1 MSTSASKGS
10 SGGAVQPDS
19 VYNRLN
25 HSSKERRSLVRLR
38 ACDDVHVPWCLN
50 VVSVRHRLLRVIYQL
65 LPMLTPLWQV
75 SSKDVASIIGPSRM
89 CIVPRSGV
97 TGCSAGRADSPF
109 ALSSRPTPP
118 PPPPPEWMDP
128 DVHDV
133 GLHPQLAA
141 APSAVEAV
149 IEAAA
154 AQAGDLKLSSAFV
167 AGSGSADVRTLAL
180 PLGVACYFQS
190 RALFAGSSS
199 RDQTS
204 GGTTVI
210 SCAGVIVHKAVE

>member
-1 MSTSASKGS
+1 MLFE
-10 SGGAVQPDS
+10 
-19 VYNRLN
+19 RLP
-25 HSSKERRSLVRLR
+25 S
-38 ACDDVHVPWCLN
+38 
-50 VVSVRHRLLRVIYQL
+50 
-65 LPMLTPLWQV
+65 LTPLWQV
-75 SSKDVASIIGPSRM
+75 SSKDVASIIGPSCT

-154 AQAGDLKLSSAFV
+154 AQAERGGDLNLSSAFV
-167 AGSGSADVRTLAL
+167 AGSGSAHVRTLAL
-180 PLGVACYFQS
+180 SLGVACYFHSPCTVCRLVVEGPNKWRYHRHQLRWSHRSQGS
-190 RALFAGSSS
+190 RVKPTGCRCRRRCRYHAAH
-199 RDQTS
+199 
-204 GGTTVI
+204 
-210 SCAGVIVHKAVE
+210 CAHC

>member
-1 MSTSASKGS
+1 
-10 SGGAVQPDS
+10 
-19 VYNRLN
+19 
-25 HSSKERRSLVRLR
+25 
-38 ACDDVHVPWCLN
+38 
-50 VVSVRHRLLRVIYQL
+50 
-65 LPMLTPLWQV
+65 MLTPLWQV
-75 SSKDVASIIGPSRM
+75 SSKDVASIIGPSRT

-133 GLHPQLAA
+133 GHHPQLAA

-180 PLGVACYFQS
+180 PLGVAWRSHVFCFQARRRGTKQVAAAPS
-190 RALFAGSSS
+190 SVALESSFTRQS
-199 RDQTS
+199 SEVNRMSLSQALQVPLS
-204 GGTTVI
+204 PL
-210 SCAGVIVHKAVE
+210 C